1 MPGMRRRRRS
11 RKVAERE
18 GHQHLPNQREGE
30 GAGAAPTAPG
40 AAGGVMS
47 PWHHPPGAGAK
58 GEEGMEEKGRSK
70 TCLA

>member
-47 PWHHPPGAGAK
+47 PWHHPPGAG
-58 GEEGMEEKGRSK
+58 GQR
-70 TCLA
+70 